1 MKVGNKPVAVHM
13 IMFKMR
19 GALGTNLSQLNEKE
33 NGWEERGGYPSL
45 KITFKEDKLPTR
57 NYNHL

>member
-1 MKVGNKPVAVHM
+1 M

-19 GALGTNLSQLNEKE
+19 GALGTNLFQLNGKE
-33 NGWEERGGYPSL
+33 NGWEEMGGYPSL

-57 NYNHL
+57 KYNHL

>member
-1 MKVGNKPVAVHM
+1 M

-33 NGWEERGGYPSL
+33 NGWEERGGLP
-45 KITFKEDKLPTR
+45 IFK
-57 NYNHL
+57 NNF